1 MEGENQGKLGN
12 IVKSFRKLLGISIIL
27 FALWIIMITWQGG
40 VGDTLEK
47 LISTVI
53 SVLIGLLGYSIIPKK

>member
-40 VGDTLEK
+40 VGDTPEK

-53 SVLIGLLGYSIIPKK
+53 SVLIGLLGYVIIPKK

>member
-12 IVKSFRKLLGISIIL
+12 IVKSFRKLLGIFIIL

-40 VGDTLEK
+40 VGDTPEK

-53 SVLIGLLGYSIIPKK
+53 SVLIGLLGYVIIPKK

>member
-1 MEGENQGKLGN
+1 MIGEEQSKFGN
-12 IVKSFRKLLGISIIL
+12 IIKSFRKFLGISIIL

-40 VGDTLEK
+40 VGDTPEK

>member
-12 IVKSFRKLLGISIIL
+12 IVKSFRKFLGISIIL

-40 VGDTLEK
+40 VGDTPEK

-53 SVLIGLLGYSIIPKK
+53 SVLIGLLGYVIIPKK